1 MFKLEESM
9 EEKLKKYKEILNL
22 QNWDIQVIEEDSL
35 EIEGM
40 SKILF
45 NDYKAIIKIK
55 RESSDVEKDK
65 TLIHE
70 LLHLIHRDE
79 SDLISDNLRDEA
91 IASMYGRFHE
101 RSIEQM
107 AKIIYKLCNS

>member
-1 MFKLEESM
+1 MISIEQKLER
-9 EEKLKKYKEILNL
+9 YKQILSL
-22 QNWDIQVIEEDSL
+22 QNWDIQVIEEDAF
-35 EIEGM
+35 ETEGAT
-40 SKILF
+40 KVLF

-55 RESSDVEKDK
+55 RELSDVEKDK

-91 IASMYGRFHE
+91 IASMYDRFHE

-107 AKIIYKLCNS
+107 AKIIYKLCNP